1 MGFTENYVK
10 QCRKPEGLF
19 GRFVGRAM
27 NIGHTKVRRWG
38 LSHLPSRQSLGFILD
53 IGCGGGAAIRDMAS
67 RFPSSK
73 LYGIDYSPDM
83 VLLSRRINKQLIDNG
98 RLEVTQGTVLSLPY
112 PDSYFDL
119 ATAFESYYFWPDL
132 VNDLK
137 EVKRV
142 LKPGGIILLV
152 NEVYDDKQ
160 FHDRN
165 KRWAN
170 MAHMQIHSPE
180 GFRDFLESSGYV
192 AAAVDVLSE
201 KNWITAVGLK
211 SNTQE
216 RAS

>member
-1 MGFTENYVK
+1 MGFTENYVR

-38 LSHLPSRQSLGFILD
+38 LSHLSSRQSLGFILD

-73 LYGIDYSPDM
+73 LHGIDYSPDM
-83 VLLSRRINKQLIDNG
+83 VLLSRSINKQLIDNG
-98 RLEVTQGTVLSLPY
+98 RLEVTQGTVSSLPY

-132 VNDLK
+132 VNDLI
-137 EVKRV
+137 EIKRV

-165 KRWAN
+165 QRWAN
-170 MAHMQIHSPE
+170 LAHMQIHSPE
-180 GFRDFLESSGYV
+180 GFREFLETSGYV
-192 AAAVDVLSE
+192 AAEVDVLPE
-201 KNWITAVGLK
+201 KNWITAVGFK
-211 SNTQE
+211 SNNQE
-216 RAS
+216 KAS